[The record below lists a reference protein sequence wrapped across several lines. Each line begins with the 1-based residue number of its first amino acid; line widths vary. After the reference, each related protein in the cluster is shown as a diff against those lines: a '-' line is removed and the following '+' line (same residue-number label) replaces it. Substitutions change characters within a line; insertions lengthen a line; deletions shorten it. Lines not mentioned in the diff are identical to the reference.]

1 MRVKICGLMRK
12 EDVQAAVDNGTD
24 AVGFVVQSPSSRR
37 NLRLVK
43 AKKLIS
49 SVPIFVTSVAVTSA
63 GDLKTIDRICSTLH
77 PDALQLYRHDTR
89 LLREI
94 RHTHPEIG
102 LILATGIHRG
112 LPVTDASRSYNL
124 SDAVLADT
132 LSENGMGGTGQIHNW
147 DMTAT
152 LRKRIYPHPL
162 ILAGGLTPSNV
173 RRAIEKVRP
182 YGVDVSTGV
191 ERRIGV
197 KDHTKIRE
205 FIVNARRVT
214 V

>member
-12 EDVQAAVDNGTD
+12 EDVQAAVDNGAD

-43 AKKLIS
+43 ARKLIS
-49 SVPIFVTSVAVTSA
+49 SVPVFVTRVAVTSA

-77 PDALQLYRHDTR
+77 PDALQLHRHDTR
-89 LLREI
+89 LLREM

-102 LILATGIHRG
+102 LILATGIQRG
-112 LPVTDASRSYNL
+112 LSVAGAAGSLRL
-124 SDAVLADT
+124 SDAILADT
-132 LSENGMGGTGQIHNW
+132 LGENGMGGTGQIHNW
-147 DMTAT
+147 AMTAT
-152 LRKRIYPHPL
+152 LRKRIHPHPL
-162 ILAGGLTPSNV
+162 ILAGGLTAGNV

-191 ERRIGV
+191 ERKIGV
-197 KDHTKIRE
+197 KDHAKIRE
-205 FIVNARRVT
+205 FIVNARRAT
-214 V
+214 I